1 MLNSDVYYEEED
13 RIYEIQE
20 GSSSGSSSNS
30 DCCDGYGPC
39 VVSIWYPQKKD

>member
-20 GSSSGSSSNS
+20 GSSSNS